1 MVTSMEASQ
10 RVAAHALKVEIPMV
24 VAAANSPNPSM
35 GEGGL
40 QAVLDT
46 VARADAKSL
55 DPKAVVATW
64 EVHRVQEILLSTAA
78 WVPGYYEKLV
88 TQKRSSHACLIIKI
102 LA

>member
-1 MVTSMEASQ
+1 
-10 RVAAHALKVEIPMV
+10 MV

-64 EVHRVQEILLSTAA
+64 KVHRVQEILLSTAA